1 MRIETIH
8 PKELGCA
15 EIALW
20 RAHFVRDGALRSP
33 YFAPEWAK
41 MVGAQ
46 RDDARVCVIDG
57 GAGFFATQRL
67 SRFAAMGLG
76 APIADYQ
83 GVVGQAAPA
92 AELCR
97 ALGVGRIDLT
107 HVPAGQPILVD
118 AMAHEGASW
127 IAETF
132 GGRAG
137 YEAALRVRRSEFL
150 RQTDKKLR
158 KFEREHGPPRF
169 SAQSSDSADFEQLLA
184 WKCRQ
189 LRASGQPE
197 IWAAP
202 WVRGVLDAC
211 FATREQRFGGM
222 LFTLKTDGDQLAAA
236 AFCLRSATVLHFW
249 VIAHDEACNAYSPG
263 VQLAR
268 WVVGWAGEHGFAE
281 IDFGPGEYQYKR
293 QLATTQRKIESG
305 VAAGASWSGAVRRA
319 QWALRRRVER
329 LPQAQVAALPGK
341 AMRRIDLRRALIVG

>member
-8 PKELGCA
+8 PKELGGV
-15 EIALW
+15 EVALW
-20 RAHFVRDGALRSP
+20 RTHVVRDRGLRSP
-33 YFAPEWAK
+33 YFAPEWAQI
-41 MVGAQ
+41 VGAE
-46 RDDARVCVIDG
+46 REDARVCVIDG
-57 GAGFFATQRL
+57 GAGFLAAQRL

-92 AELCR
+92 PELCR
-97 ALGVGRIDLT
+97 ALGVGRIDLS
-107 HVPAGQPILVD
+107 HVPAGQPVLAGAV
-118 AMAHEGASW
+118 AHDDFSW

-132 GGRAG
+132 GGREA
-137 YEAALRVRRSEFL
+137 YEAALRQRRSEFV

-158 KFEREHGPPRF
+158 KFSREQGPLRF
-169 SAQSSDSADFEQLLA
+169 CAESSDSADFEQLLT

-197 IWAAP
+197 IWAVP

-222 LFTLKTDGDQLAAA
+222 LFTLKTGEDRLAAA
-236 AFCLRSATVLHFW
+236 AFCLRSAGVLHFW
-249 VIAHDEACNAYSPG
+249 VIAHDEAHNAYSPG

-268 WVVGWAGEHGFAE
+268 WVIGWCGEQGFAE
-281 IDFGPGEYQYKR
+281 VDFGAGDYQYKR
-293 QLATTQRKIESG
+293 QLATTQRKLESG
-305 VAAGASWSGAVRRA
+305 VAAGVSWSGAVRRT

-329 LPQAQVAALPGK
+329 FPQAQVAALAGK
-341 AMRRIDLRRALIVG
+341 AMRRIDLRRALELG

>member
-1 MRIETIH
+1 MLRIETIH

-20 RAHFVRDGALRSP
+20 RAQAARDAALRSP
-33 YFAPEWAK
+33 YFAPEWA
-41 MVGAQ
+41 MIVGAE

-57 GAGFFATQRL
+57 GAGFFAAQRL

-83 GVVGQAAPA
+83 GVVGQVAPA

-97 ALGVGRIDLT
+97 SLGVGRIDLT
-107 HVPAGQPILVD
+107 HVPAGQSILAGGD
-118 AMAHEGASW
+118 AREDASW

-132 GGRAG
+132 GGREA
-137 YEAALRVRRSEFL
+137 YEAALRERRSEFL

-158 KFEREHGPPRF
+158 KFAREQGPPRF
-169 SAQSSDSADFEQLLA
+169 CAQSSDSADFEQLLT

-197 IWAAP
+197 IWATP
-202 WVRGVLDAC
+202 WVRAVLDVC

-222 LFTLKTDGDQLAAA
+222 LFTLKTGGDQLAAA
-236 AFCLRSATVLHFW
+236 AFCLRSVSVLHFW
-249 VIAHDEACNAYSPG
+249 VIAHDDAYNAYSPG

-281 IDFGPGEYQYKR
+281 VDFGPGEYQYKR
-293 QLATTQRKIESG
+293 QLATTQRKVESG
-305 VAAGASWSGAVRRA
+305 VAAGASWSGVVRRA
-319 QWALRRRVER
+319 QWALRRSVER
-329 LPQAQVAALPGK
+329 MPQAQVAALPGK
-341 AMRRIDLRRALIVG
+341 AMRRIDLRRALG